1 MNIDQQIRSL
11 IDDAPS
17 DGRTP
22 AAVEAIAPALQLIAE
37 QLKHTQY
44 YVLQNLEQ
52 QWVVTTLNHRNQ
64 PELSKKV
71 IYAFPTLQDLTSGPY
86 SLKDPQILAVP
97 MPVVNVLFQLI
108 AMKTVDSLVFFE
120 VPGNPRATAEIS
132 RQSFQELLQRQLQKL
147 QEPVL
152 PPDIA

>member
-11 IDDAPS
+11 IDGAPS

-86 SLKDPQILAVP
+86 FLRDPQILAVP
-97 MPVVNVLFQLI
+97 MPVVHVLFQLI

-120 VPGNPRATAEIS
+120 VPGNSKATAEIS
-132 RQSFQELLQRQLQKL
+132 RQNFQELLQRQLQRMQK
-147 QEPVL
+147 PGL
-152 PPDIA
+152 PPDVA